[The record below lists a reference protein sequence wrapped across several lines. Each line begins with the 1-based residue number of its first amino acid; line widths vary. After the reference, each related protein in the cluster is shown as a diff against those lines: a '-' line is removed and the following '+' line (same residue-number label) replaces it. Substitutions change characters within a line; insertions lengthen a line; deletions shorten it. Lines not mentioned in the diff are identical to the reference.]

1 MITEPALIEQKSFEI
16 IESELG
22 ADIPGIHKP
31 VIYRII
37 HTTADFEYAS
47 ITEVHPDAVSRGVEA
62 VKNGCS
68 IYADTNMICSGVNKN
83 ILGRHNCRL
92 YTLVSD
98 KETVEQAKA
107 RGVTRSIVGME
118 KACRDRSTKIF
129 IIGNAPTA
137 LFTLKKEIDAGRTSP
152 DLVIA
157 VPVGFVGAA
166 ESKHEFRES
175 GVPYIITRGRKGGS
189 TVAVSIMNAILLMT
203 GK

>member
-16 IESELG
+16 IGSELG
-22 ADIPGIHKP
+22 QNISEELKP

-37 HTTADFEYAS
+37 HTTADFEYAE
-47 ITEVHPDAVSRGVEA
+47 ITEFHPDAIKRGAEA
-62 VKNGCS
+62 IRKGCG
-68 IYADTNMICSGVNKN
+68 IYADTNMICSGVNKT
-83 ILGRHNCRL
+83 LLERYNCRI

-98 KETVEQAKA
+98 KEIVDEASA

-118 KACRDRSTKIF
+118 KACSDISTKIF

-137 LFTLKKEIDAGRTSP
+137 LFTLKREIDEGRVSP
-152 DLVIA
+152 DLVIG

-166 ESKHEFRES
+166 ESKHEFRDS
-175 GVPYIITRGRKGGS
+175 GVPYIITHGRKGGS
-189 TVAVSIMNAILLMT
+189 TVAVSILNAILLMM